1 MKPEHLITII
11 LLAKLAL
18 ENLLLVSIEGE
29 RERGRVIPIE
39 LYLKIDEAIDWS
51 KKVLEINENNLKGNI
66 IFGCS
71 LIKKAY
77 LEKQR
82 GNKIKYLNEALESFK
97 K

>member
-1 MKPEHLITII
+1 
-11 LLAKLAL
+11 
-18 ENLLLVSIEGE
+18 
-29 RERGRVIPIE
+29 

-77 LEKQR
+77 LEKQH
-82 GNKIKYLNEALESFK
+82 GNKMKYLNEALESFK